1 MEKTF
6 DICLVAEVWVIHRNH
21 IVKGTVSKVWYTKF
35 IDPVD
40 LEAVVESEWD
50 FVCDADGK
58 RIDSFRKKDLFLKK
72 EDLISSLW
80 ENS

>member
-6 DICLVAEVWVIHRNH
+6 EIGLGADVCVIHSNH

-35 IDPVD
+35 ISPVD
-40 LEAVVESEWD
+40 LESVVESEWY

-58 RIDSFRKKDLFLKK
+58 RIDSFRKKNLYLNKKDLL
-72 EDLISSLW
+72 SSL
-80 ENS
+80 